1 MNDFVMDKVV
11 LTEEEKREILTALHS
26 INSTSNIDNSQILQK
41 LSAIFNVGSESWLEV
56 DFSRWGNNGTDNTE
70 FELLKSAVIQQRCVK
85 ITYANSYGTI
95 SERIIQ
101 PLKVLYKSMSWYL
114 KAYCTEKQ
122 DYRIFKL
129 TRIITL
135 EVLADTFDKKSF
147 PELDEMSGQVY
158 STIVLRFAKEISY
171 RVYDEFDNTLIS
183 TEENGDLIVSVEM
196 PEDEWLIG
204 YLLSFGTQ
212 VDIVEPAHLK
222 DIVAKQAKSIYE
234 KYKS

>member
-1 MNDFVMDKVV
+1 MKKY
-11 LTEEEKREILTALHS
+11 T
-26 INSTSNIDNSQILQK
+26 K
-41 LSAIFNVGSESWLEV
+41 LICMIAAVC
-56 DFSRWGNNGTDNTE
+56 
-70 FELLKSAVIQQRCVK
+70 LLGAAAFCGFR
-85 ITYANSYGTI
+85 TYANSYGTI

-135 EVLADTFDKKSF
+135 EMLSDTFEKKSY

-171 RVYDEFDNTLIS
+171 RVYDEFDNTQIS